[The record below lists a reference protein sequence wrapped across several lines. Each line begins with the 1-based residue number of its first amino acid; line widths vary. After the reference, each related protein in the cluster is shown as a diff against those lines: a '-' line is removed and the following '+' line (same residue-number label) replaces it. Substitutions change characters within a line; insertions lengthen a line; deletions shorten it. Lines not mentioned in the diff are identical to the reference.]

1 MEVSN
6 MENQNYFSL
15 VLETPA
21 ATPEGTHRHYMNKLS
36 VETDVSDVRY
46 DMQHGV
52 NNFLLIDVRAAN
64 AFEECHISGA
74 ISLPYRQMNE
84 ETTALFSKE
93 QVIVVYC
100 WGPAC
105 NAGTKGAARLSGL
118 GFKVKEML
126 GGIEYWR
133 KEGGPVEGSLGE
145 IAPLIG

>member
-1 MEVSN
+1 MN
-6 MENQNYFSL
+6 NQPVLSL

-21 ATPEGTHRHYMNKLS
+21 ASSDAVHRHFMNKLS
-36 VETDVSDVRY
+36 VETDVADVRY

-52 NNFLLIDVRAAN
+52 NDFLLIDVRSSKAYT
-64 AFEECHISGA
+64 ECHIPGA
-74 ISLPYRQMNE
+74 INVPSTEINV
-84 ETTALFSKE
+84 ETTAAFSKD

-105 NAGTKGAARLSGL
+105 NGGTKGAARLSGL

-133 KEGGPVEGSLGE
+133 KEGNEVEGTLGQA
-145 IAPLIG
+145 APLIG